1 MRVVLLGPPGSG
13 KGTHG
18 KRLGDA
24 LGVPVI
30 STGDILREAIAQ
42 QTRLGQ
48 AAQADVKAGR
58 LVADETVLGL
68 IETRLQLTDA
78 KNGFILDGFP
88 RTVAQADGL
97 KQILN
102 SSGSGSGGAAIDH
115 VVNLRVPNE
124 TLVERLANRW
134 TCGSC
139 GAIYNTKTAP
149 PKQAGVCDRCGGAL
163 KQRDDDRPEAVRTR
177 LEVYARDTAP
187 LVAYYEREG
196 KLRNV
201 DAVGAPEA
209 VYAAIGKAL
218 GKVTA

>member
-18 KRLGDA
+18 KRLGEA

-97 KQILN
+97 KRIL
-102 SSGSGSGGAAIDH
+102 GGAAIDH
-115 VVNLRVPNE
+115 VVNLEVPNE
-124 TLVERLANRW
+124 TLVERLTNRW

-163 KQRDDDRPEAVRTR
+163 KQREDDRPEAVRTR

-187 LVAYYEREG
+187 LVAYYQREG
-196 KLRNV
+196 KLRNLN
-201 DAVGAPEA
+201 AVGAPEA

-218 GKVTA
+218 GRVTA